1 MCLLSV
7 RFRLLEFLHVTL
19 FWLAIVNTLVLVFTT
34 SVDKDFNLADALS
47 QNSNFSFSFLFTV
60 TAFLLVYL

>member
-7 RFRLLEFLHVTL
+7 RFRLLEFLQVTL

-34 SVDKDFNLADALS
+34 SVDKGFNLADALS

>member
-34 SVDKDFNLADALS
+34 TVDKGFNLADALS

>member
-19 FWLAIVNTLVLVFTT
+19 FWLAIVNTLVLIFTT
-34 SVDKDFNLADALS
+34 SVDKGFNLADALS

>member
-7 RFRLLEFLHVTL
+7 RFRLMEFLHVTL

-34 SVDKDFNLADALS
+34 SVDKGFNLADALS

>member
-34 SVDKDFNLADALS
+34 SVDKGFNLADALS

-60 TAFLLVYL
+60 TASLLVYL

>member
-34 SVDKDFNLADALS
+34 SVDKGFNLADALC

>member
-7 RFRLLEFLHVTL
+7 RFRVLEFLHVTL

-34 SVDKDFNLADALS
+34 SVDKGFNLADALS

>member
-34 SVDKDFNLADALS
+34 SVDKGFNLADTLS
-47 QNSNFSFSFLFTV
+47 QNSNFSLSFLFTV

>member
-34 SVDKDFNLADALS
+34 SVDKGFNLDDALS

>member
-19 FWLAIVNTLVLVFTT
+19 FWLAIVNKLVLVFTT
-34 SVDKDFNLADALS
+34 SVDKGFNLADALS